1 MAASFHITFTFYDF
15 SSAEGEGNIMNRIL
29 RPNSL
34 RFPSS
39 EFYWVREAQSTVP
52 ELLITDFD
60 RLNKTKKRNEKNES
74 EWLIVKFSLD
84 THIGAAVVARALL
97 LLA

>member
-1 MAASFHITFTFYDF
+1 
-15 SSAEGEGNIMNRIL
+15 MNRIL
-29 RPNSL
+29 GPNSL

-60 RLNKTKKRNEKNES
+60 WLKETKKS
-74 EWLIVKFSLD
+74 ELLIVKFSLD